1 MHGRRILFL
10 NNQGLDQSGG
20 GVTILRHLVRRF
32 AVGNEVTVL
41 AETRAAEGF
50 GGLDQRILPP
60 LGAARP
66 GLWRLDPL
74 RRARAWG
81 REVLELAPRLDPAR
95 DLVIAL
101 DCHFAG
107 AVARLPAA
115 ARVYLSL
122 AAIPRMEWFLGGKG
136 GRSWRFGCYFLLER
150 RMIGLADLTL
160 VSSELHASEIRR
172 WELLPRFDPLVLH
185 PVLPLPERSS
195 GADPPALARHPGEV
209 VVLSVARL
217 EPLKGLG
224 VVPALAARLRDLP
237 CRFVL
242 LGEGPERGRIEAR
255 ARELGVTDRV
265 ELRGDVLDPGPFY
278 RAADLFLHP
287 SRYESFGLAVLEA
300 MQHGL
305 PVVCGRR
312 TASTVV
318 AISELLED
326 GRHGRLV
333 DLDDEAALAGVLREL
348 AGDGE
353 RRRRLGRAA
362 AERAAELLA
371 EDYPAR
377 VEEAL
382 DALLER
388 KGGAR

>member
-1 MHGRRILFL
+1 MHSRRILFL

-20 GVTILRHLVRRF
+20 GVTILRQLAKRF

-50 GGLDQRILPP
+50 GDIDQRVLPP

-74 RRARAWG
+74 RRARAWARG
-81 REVLELAPRLDPAR
+81 VLELAPRLDPAR

-122 AAIPRMEWFLGGKG
+122 AAIPRMEWFLGGRS

-185 PVLPLPERSS
+185 PVLPLPESPP
-195 GADPPALARHPGEV
+195 AANPPALERNPDEV
-209 VVLSVARL
+209 LILSVARL

-224 VVPALAARLRDLP
+224 VVPALAARLRDLS

-242 LGEGPERGRIEAR
+242 VGEGPERERIEAC
-255 ARELGVTDRV
+255 ARELGVDDRV
-265 ELRGDVLDPGPFY
+265 ELRGDVRDPGPFY

-287 SRYESFGLAVLEA
+287 SRYESFGMAVLEA

-305 PVVCGRR
+305 PVICGRR
-312 TASTVV
+312 TPSTVV
-318 AISELLED
+318 AVSGLLED

-333 DLDDEAALAGVLREL
+333 DLDDEAALAGALREL
-348 AGDGE
+348 VLDGAQ
-353 RRRRLGRAA
+353 RRRLGRAA

-377 VEEAL
+377 VEKAL
-382 DALLER
+382 DALLEQ
-388 KGGAR
+388 KGGTR